1 MTKFN
6 LEALPL
12 CGAKTRSG
20 LPCKRRGNK
29 KNGKCK
35 LHGGRSTGAKT
46 ELGKIV
52 VARNAHKEF
61 PHDVINPILDEK
73 HIQQSLNTYVKLEAL
88 MSKTTLDWSSIFNLI
103 EHNKISLEAAKYFLL
118 RQISTD
124 AFLLIQTAL
133 DSYYQEVGEHHLSFH
148 AYTPM
153 FMPYGFSREMTA
165 EKQKRINKWAKGY
178 VLAWEKPLPWE

>member
-20 LPCKRRGNK
+20 KPCKRRGNK

-46 ELGKIV
+46 ELGKMV

-61 PHDVINPILDEK
+61 PHDVINPFLDK
-73 HIQQSLNTYVKLEAL
+73 IHIQRSLIAYAKLEVL
-88 MSKTTLDWSSIFNLI
+88 MNKSTLDWPSIFNII
-103 EHNKISLEAAKYFLL
+103 EHNKTSLEAAKYFLL
-118 RQISTD
+118 AQVSTE
-124 AFLLIQTAL
+124 AFLLVQIAL
-133 DSYYQEVGEHHLSFH
+133 DNYYQEIGERHLSFH

-153 FMPYGFSREMTA
+153 FMPHDFYREITA
-165 EKQKRINKWAKGY
+165 EKQKRISKWSKGY
-178 VLAWEKPLPWE
+178 VLPWE